1 MMNISDQEFK
11 LFQNLVYEKAG
22 IFLSEIKKNL
32 LHNRLQKRLRILK
45 LQSFND
51 YYKCI
56 IQDSDELKNFM
67 DVITTHETSFFRD
80 ARLFDTFATK
90 ILPEVLEKKGNGEKI
105 RIWSSACSTGE
116 EPYSIAI
123 AVLETVKE
131 VGVADITIYA
141 SDISIESLNKAKD
154 GRYKADKLENIK
166 DDVIAKYFTTPLRP
180 SITKVGT
187 EEGVKEYQVSNVIKR
202 FVKFIHHNLKE
213 PFEVDGMDIIF
224 CRNVLIYFDKES
236 KQRVMNEL
244 TRCLI
249 SGGYLF
255 LGGAE
260 GLQNS
265 KAFKYM
271 APSIYKKT

>member
-32 LHNRLQKRLRILK
+32 LHNRLQKRLKILK

-56 IQDSDELKNFM
+56 VQNSDELKNFL

-123 AVLETVKE
+123 AALETIPKINRVD
-131 VGVADITIYA
+131 VAIYA
-141 SDISIESLNKAKD
+141 SDISVESLSKAKD
-154 GRYKADKLENIK
+154 GRYKVDKLSNVK
-166 DDVIAKYFTTPLRP
+166 DEVVARYFTGNSRQNESDDIYT
-180 SITKVGT
+180 VNN
-187 EEGVKEYQVSNVIKR
+187 EVKR

-249 SGGYLF
+249 NGGYLF

-260 GLQNS
+260 GLQDTQTTY
-265 KAFKYM
+265 KYI